1 MVAVVGGRVENDRGV
16 MHDPSVRVRL
26 LGKMTISRRG
36 ATLPLP
42 ASRKARAL
50 LAFLAVSPA
59 PVSRSHLCELLWD
72 VPNDPRGELR
82 WCLSKLRRILD
93 EPGRHRVETGSDAI
107 RLDLT
112 DCFVDALEVA
122 RADRDGIDTLDAERL
137 RAISALFAG
146 EFLEGLEL
154 YRSPDFNAWINA
166 ERRRF
171 HGRHL
176 TVLEHLAKNTVG
188 DEVFGYLESW
198 MQLAP
203 FDTRV
208 HELLLTALARRGRIR
223 DAEEHLAA
231 TARLFQAEGLDPR
244 PIRNLWRSAWAKESA
259 AAQAAY
265 VPLVA
270 SMRGTAGAGSDAA
283 AHRATV
289 AVLPFDEWAS
299 PDGEEHRGGRGRDLV
314 QDVIARLSGLRS
326 FRVLAEPAALA
337 GQSRGLTAENLRDAD
352 YVLTGSVRRQ
362 EKRLAVTV
370 ELDET
375 QSSRVVWAQAFHHT
389 LDDALQTLEEV
400 GNRIVASVSNEIET
414 IECNRAILK
423 TPESVDAWEAH
434 HRGLWHMYRCDRAEN
449 ERARH
454 FFELAVR
461 LDPTFARPYAGLACA
476 HLQDALRGWHHREA
490 AIDRA
495 LEAAGLGL
503 MADERDPA
511 AHWAMG
517 HVLSLHGRQRRSLA
531 ELETAVDL
539 SPDFALDRFALA
551 FVREQQNGARAPGDL
566 ALASGHSPVPAGGD
580 HAVIGTTLPV
590 VGELLADACELHWD
604 QQVLDIAA
612 GNDSITLAAARRG
625 CHVTSA
631 DVPCRARD
639 SGRAKSRL
647 SHLRGLDGEPLPFA
661 DATFDAVVSTFGVM
675 FSPDHVNTAAE
686 LARVCRP
693 GGRIGLA
700 SWTPEGFIGRLLKSL
715 GRYLRRLAAAQSP
728 WLWGVE
734 GYLWSLFGAD
744 AARISA
750 TRRNFNFRF
759 RSFAHFIDV
768 FRSWCA
774 PLQRAFSVPLFEQGQ
789 ALEQDLLALLDA
801 PESTGTGPLVI
812 PGEYLEVVIIRS
824 SAP

>member
-1 MVAVVGGRVENDRGV
+1 MENDRGV

-36 ATLPLP
+36 AALPLP

-50 LAFLAVSPA
+50 LAYLAVSPV

-93 EPGRHRVETGSDAI
+93 EPGRRRVETNGDAI

-122 RADRDGIDTLDAERL
+122 RADREGIAGLDAERL
-137 RAISALFAG
+137 RASCALFAG

-154 YRSPDFNAWINA
+154 YRSPDFNAWIVA

-176 TVLEHLAKNTVG
+176 ALLEHLARTTTG
-188 DEVFGYLESW
+188 DEAFGYLDSW

-203 FDTRV
+203 FDPRV
-208 HELLLTALARRGRIR
+208 HELLLTALARRGRMR

-231 TARLFQAEGLDPR
+231 TARLFQAEGLDSQ
-244 PIRNLWRSAWAKESA
+244 PIRNLWRSAWAQESA
-259 AAQAAY
+259 AAQAGY

-270 SMRGTAGAGSDAA
+270 SMRGSGTSTSDAA
-283 AHRATV
+283 GHRASV
-289 AVLPFDEWAS
+289 VVLPFDEWTS
-299 PDGEEHRGGRGRDLV
+299 PDGREHRGGRGRDLV
-314 QDVIARLSGLRS
+314 QDVVARLSGLRS
-326 FRVLAEPAALA
+326 FRVLAEPAP
-337 GQSRGLTAENLRDAD
+337 GSSRGRAAGTGREAD
-352 YVLTGSVRRQ
+352 YILTGSIRRQ
-362 EKRLAVTV
+362 DKRLAVTV

-375 QSSRVVWAQAFHHT
+375 QSGRVVWAQAFHHT

-400 GNRIVASVSNEIET
+400 GNRIVASVASEIET
-414 IECNRAILK
+414 VECNRAILK
-423 TPESVDAWEAH
+423 APDAVDAWEAH
-434 HRGLWHMYRCDRAEN
+434 HRALWHLYRCDRADN

-461 LDPTFARPYAGLACA
+461 LDPTFARAYAGLACT
-476 HLQDALRGWHHREA
+476 HLQDAARGWQHRA
-490 AIDRA
+490 AAMDRA
-495 LEAAGLGL
+495 LEAAELGL
-503 MADERDPA
+503 MADERDPS

-517 HVLSLHGRQRRSLA
+517 HVLSLRGGQRRSLA
-531 ELETAVDL
+531 ELETAVEL

-551 FVREQQNGARAPGDL
+551 FLHEQQEKARAAHEFVL
-566 ALASGHSPVPAGGD
+566 VSGHPVSPAGGD
-580 HAVIGTTLPV
+580 HAVIGITLPV
-590 VGELLADACELHWD
+590 VGELLADACELHWGER
-604 QQVLDIAA
+604 VLDVAA

-631 DVPCRARD
+631 ELSGPVPVAGHAASPPTRR
-639 SGRAKSRL
+639 
-647 SHLRGLDGEPLPFA
+647 RGAIEPLPFP
-661 DATFDAVVSTFGVM
+661 DASFDAVVSTFGVM
-675 FSPDHVNTAAE
+675 FSPDPASTAAE
-686 LARVCRP
+686 LARVCRH

-700 SWTPEGFIGRLLKSL
+700 SWTPEGFIGRLLQAF
-715 GRYLRRLAAAQSP
+715 GRYLRRFAVARSP

-734 GYLWSLFGAD
+734 GYLWSLFGTH

-750 TRRNFNFRF
+750 TRRIFNFRF
-759 RSFAHFIDV
+759 RSVAHFIGV

-774 PLQRAFSVPLFEQGQ
+774 PLHRACAVPLAEQAEG
-789 ALEQDLLALLDA
+789 LEQDLRELLGTPNSLDA
-801 PESTGTGPLVI
+801 GPLVI
-812 PGEYLEVVIIRS
+812 PGEYLEVVINRS
-824 SAP
+824 

>member
-1 MVAVVGGRVENDRGV
+1 VVTVVGGLVENDRGV

-36 ATLPLP
+36 AALPLP

-93 EPGRHRVETGSDAI
+93 EPGRRRIETGSDAI
-107 RLDLT
+107 RLDLG

-122 RADRDGIDTLDAERL
+122 RADREGFGTLDAERL
-137 RAISALFAG
+137 SAIAALFAG

-154 YRSPDFNAWINA
+154 HRSPDFNAWIIA

-171 HGRHL
+171 HGRQL
-176 TVLEHLAKNTVG
+176 ALLEHLAKSTEG

-203 FDTRV
+203 FDPRV
-208 HELLLTALARRGRIR
+208 HELLLTALARRGRIH
-223 DAEEHLAA
+223 DGEEHLAA

-244 PIRNLWRSAWAKESA
+244 PIRNLWRNAWAKESA
-259 AAQAAY
+259 ATQAGY

-270 SMRGTAGAGSDAA
+270 SMRGSEGEASDAV
-283 AHRATV
+283 AHRAAV
-289 AVLPFDEWAS
+289 AVLPFDEWTD
-299 PDGEEHRGGRGRDLV
+299 PDGREHRGARGHDLA
-314 QDVIARLSGLRS
+314 QDVIARLAGLRS
-326 FRVLAEPAALA
+326 FRVLAEPAAVAARGAAA
-337 GQSRGLTAENLRDAD
+337 GNVRNAD
-352 YVLTGSVRRQ
+352 YILTGSVRRQ

-375 QSSRVVWAQAFHHT
+375 QSGRVIWAQAFHHT

-400 GNRIVASVSNEIET
+400 GNRIVASVASEIET
-414 IECNRAILK
+414 VECNRAILK
-423 TPESVDAWEAH
+423 TPDSVDAWEAH
-434 HRGLWHMYRCDRAEN
+434 HRGLWHLYRCDRAEN

-461 LDPTFARPYAGLACA
+461 LDPTFARAFAGLACT
-476 HLQDALRGWHHREA
+476 HLQDAVRGWQHRESA
-490 AIDRA
+490 ADRA
-495 LEAAGLGL
+495 LEAAELGL
-503 MADERDPA
+503 LADERDPA

-517 HVLSLHGRQRRSLA
+517 HVLSLRGRLRRSLA
-531 ELETAVDL
+531 ELETAIDL
-539 SPDFALDRFALA
+539 SPDFALDRFALV
-551 FVREQQNGARAPGDL
+551 FVREQQNGARARREF
-566 ALASGHSPVPAGGD
+566 ALAGGHPAAPTGGD

-604 QQVLDIAA
+604 ERVLDIAA

-625 CHVTSA
+625 CHVTST
-631 DVPCRARD
+631 DVSSRILAP
-639 SGRAKSRL
+639 GRMKSRL
-647 SHLRGLDGEPLPFA
+647 SRLRARTVQPLPFP
-661 DATFDAVVSTFGVM
+661 DASFDAVVSTFGVM
-675 FSPDHVNTAAE
+675 FSPDHASTAAE

-700 SWTPEGFIGRLLKSL
+700 TWTPEGFIGRLLQAL
-715 GRYLRRLAAAQSP
+715 GRYLRRFAATQAP
-728 WLWGVE
+728 WLWGTE
-734 GYLWSLFGAD
+734 GYLWSLFGTN
-744 AARISA
+744 AARIST

-759 RSFAHFIDV
+759 RSVAHFIGV

-774 PLQRAFSVPLFEQGQ
+774 PLQRAFAVPLAEQGE
-789 ALEQDLLALLDA
+789 ALEQDLLELLDA
-801 PESTGTGPLVI
+801 PDSADTGPLVI
-812 PGEYLEVVIIRS
+812 PGEYLEVVITRS
-824 SAP
+824 